1 LIAAFSRLLEA
12 ALTNKKFCFF
22 IDGLD
27 EYDGDHFDLI
37 KIMFKTIKSPH
48 IKICLSSRPWNCFED
63 AFGKDLHRKL
73 YLQDLTRED
82 IEIYAQE
89 KLTMPRYMPL
99 LGKDK
104 ILYQQLIVD
113 IGDRTQGVFLWV
125 YLVVRSL
132 REGLADGDDVKM
144 LQKRLHS
151 LPTDLELYFKHILAS
166 VDLTKE
172 KVGSIFLAAVEAN
185 EPLPLMVHAFM
196 DENNPNV
203 AIGLPVN
210 SITDGEVLDRQKLM
224 RSRINSCTNGLLEI
238 TGSKEDSPYP
248 LWEVDFLHRTV
259 RDFLRTKSIEAILK
273 DMAAPAFNVHR
284 SLSRALLAA
293 FKTKLLE
300 PWDQSWMDRVA
311 HFARRAEEADKIPDQ
326 DMMEQLE
333 HVCKTRSHIF
343 SSSDISFLVFAI
355 QSGLVCYVASTLD
368 QRPELLTLYGA
379 DLLAAALPMSE
390 VKASLS
396 LITHQW
402 YKCCSSEASARI

>member
-132 REGLADGDDVKM
+132 REGLADGYDVKM
-144 LQKRLHS
+144 LQKMLHS

-224 RSRINSCTNGLLEI
+224 RSRINSCTNGLLEDHWI
-238 TGSKEDSPYP
+238 
-248 LWEVDFLHRTV
+248 
-259 RDFLRTKSIEAILK
+259 
-273 DMAAPAFNVHR
+273 
-284 SLSRALLAA
+284 
-293 FKTKLLE
+293 
-300 PWDQSWMDRVA
+300 
-311 HFARRAEEADKIPDQ
+311 
-326 DMMEQLE
+326 
-333 HVCKTRSHIF
+333 
-343 SSSDISFLVFAI
+343 
-355 QSGLVCYVASTLD
+355 
-368 QRPELLTLYGA
+368 
-379 DLLAAALPMSE
+379 
-390 VKASLS
+390 
-396 LITHQW
+396 
-402 YKCCSSEASARI
+402 